1 MLARIFRFILF
12 AIWYITCTASHDGR
26 ARRCFTRYDFVWGP
40 AVFSAVYYFRHMRE
54 WEIRVRHLHRDAM
67 RRWHTAD
74 VVADRAGFV
83 DNEPSFMNG
92 SPVTKPGRLRPCLI
106 LFLMLPLLLPYW
118 SPSDTTIHYIVS
130 LFNFYLFIQFCR
142 RKYISILRILKIL
155 EWHVSRRQDEIIS
168 CVVQNFF
175 HRIATAKTN
184 MIK

>member
-40 AVFSAVYYFRHMRE
+40 AVFSAVYYFRHTRE

-118 SPSDTTIHYIVS
+118 SPSDTIIHCIVS
-130 LFNFYLFIQFCR
+130 LFNFYLF
-142 RKYISILRILKIL
+142 RILSTQIYFYPSYFKNFRMTR
-155 EWHVSRRQDEIIS
+155 VKASRWNYFLCSAE
-168 CVVQNFF
+168 FL
-175 HRIATAKTN
+175 HRIATAKKL
-184 MIK
+184 IW